1 MGSVGTTQERRPTGP
16 QTQPK
21 PIASDIKSE
30 KHKSKPIPSSTQV
43 STVSGPSEASVGPKE
58 RPIAGQSSGHSSQ
71 LPKADESEDKS
82 KQTVTYY

>member
-1 MGSVGTTQERRPTGP
+1 LGSVGTTQERRPTGL

-43 STVSGPSEASVGPKE
+43 SRASGPSEASVRPKE
-58 RPIAGQSSGHSSQ
+58 SPIAGQSSGHSSES
-71 LPKADESEDKS
+71 PKTDETGDKS